1 MKYYHV
7 MKRWLLMMNNL
18 LIKQIPS
25 EERPRERL
33 VKYGARNLSTE
44 DLIAIILKTGT
55 KDYSSRFLAGEILKK
70 VKDISDL
77 KKLSLSNLININGI
91 GAVKAIEFLAAL
103 ELGRRVYENKKL
115 DNNLK
120 CNSASKIFD
129 YFRSE
134 LSLLEQECFYC
145 LYLDQHKKLID
156 KKLLFKGT
164 LNKSFVHPREIFK
177 EAYLASAASIICVHN
192 HPSGNVIPSTDD
204 IIVTQNLVKIG
215 MLQGIPIIDHIIVSS
230 NNYYSFYEN
239 NMMGDKKI

>member
-1 MKYYHV
+1 MRYYHV
-7 MKRWLLMMNNL
+7 MKSWLLMMSNI
-18 LIKQIPS
+18 LIKEIPI

-33 VKYGARNLSTE
+33 VKYGASNLSTE

-55 KDYSSRFLAGEILKK
+55 KDYSSKFLAGEILKK
-70 VKDISDL
+70 VKDVSDL
-77 KKLSLSNLININGI
+77 KKLNLSTLIKINGI

-103 ELGRRVYENKKL
+103 ELGRRVYDSKKL

-120 CNSASKIFD
+120 CNSASKIFN

-134 LSLLEQECFYC
+134 IASSTQECFYC

-192 HPSGNVIPSTDD
+192 HPSGNVIPSRDD
-204 IIVTQNLVKIG
+204 IIVTNNLVKIG
-215 MLQGIPIIDHIIVSS
+215 LIQGIPIIDHIIVSS

-239 NMMGDKKI
+239 DMIGEKNI